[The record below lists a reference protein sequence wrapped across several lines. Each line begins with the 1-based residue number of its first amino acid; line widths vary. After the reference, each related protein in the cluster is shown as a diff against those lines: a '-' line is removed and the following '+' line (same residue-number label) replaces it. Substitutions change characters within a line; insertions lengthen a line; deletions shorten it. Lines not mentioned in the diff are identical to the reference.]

1 MSANRRT
8 SDNPIDDHER
18 FLDEAKEGMAKKVLP
33 MTDGFQNFCQ
43 EVGLDNVC
51 NAPIFGTHG
60 RDWNHYNLDE
70 LDRAIIYRS
79 FDGLTFLVGCTQY
92 PRYAKTFGEVGIP
105 TFATDLG
112 DVVLEEVRYNNQI
125 RQMEVRFIS
134 IWGKPSEWMTLTK
147 FRSFSPKFIGI
158 ANYCDNT
165 EYGVYAMRRV
175 QITPPEK
182 ELLAQKPKRL
192 TLRQR
197 FLRWV
202 FGYY

>member
-1 MSANRRT
+1 MRWRR
-8 SDNPIDDHER
+8 SGELVDEHER
-18 FLDEAKEGMAKKVLP
+18 FLDEVKEGIARKILP

-51 NAPIFGTHG
+51 DSPIFGTHG
-60 RDWNHYNLDE
+60 RNWNHYNLDE
-70 LDRAIIYRS
+70 LDKAIIYRS
-79 FDGLTFLVGCTQY
+79 FDGSTFSVGCTQF
-92 PRYAKTFGEVGIP
+92 PRYAQTFGEVGVP

-134 IWGKPSEWMTLTK
+134 TKGKLSEWVTLAK
-147 FRSFSPKFIGI
+147 FRGFNPKLIGI
-158 ANYCDNT
+158 ATYCDDA
-165 EYGVYAMRRV
+165 EYGLHRV
-175 QITPPEK
+175 QIVPPEK
-182 ELLAQKPKRL
+182 ELLALKPKRL

-197 FLRWV
+197 ILRWM